1 MQVLLPLKEFAA
13 AKQRLAG
20 ILSAAERAQL
30 FEAMVEDVLQVL
42 TQHSLISRIAIC
54 SRDQAARWLASY
66 YGVEFIDESELPAFD
81 LNEAV
86 NLAANKIFSSGE
98 NDLLVVH
105 GDLPLL
111 SSADI
116 TSFLSAHNNDEQ
128 MAFTIAP
135 DRRGT
140 GTNLLAWRGLP
151 QFTTHYGENS
161 FQHHCAEARALNI
174 EPVICN
180 LSGACCDIDEP
191 DDLSMLLS
199 QSSEKCAV
207 KTLAFLRNSGVA
219 ARLNAMC
226 DGANLSDS
234 GGDRE
239 RA

>member
-42 TQHSLISRIAIC
+42 TQHSSITRIAIC

-66 YGVEFIDESELPAFD
+66 YGVEFIDESALPAFD

-86 NLAANKIFSSGE
+86 NSAASEIFARGE

-111 SSADI
+111 SAADI
-116 TSFLSAHNNDEQ
+116 TAFLSAHNNENI
-128 MAFTIAP
+128 AVTIAP

-140 GTNLLAWRGLP
+140 GTNLLAWRGLS
-151 QFTTHYGENS
+151 QFITHYGENS
-161 FQHHCAEARALNI
+161 FQHHCAQARELNV
-174 EPVICN
+174 EPTICN
-180 LSGACCDIDEP
+180 LAGARCDIDEP
-191 DDLSMLLS
+191 DDLSTLLS
-199 QSSEKCAV
+199 QSSKDSAV

-219 ARLNAMC
+219 ARLNAMQ
-226 DGANLSDS
+226 DS
-234 GGDRE
+234 AALADHGDDRE